1 MHRHAQLLSIMAALA
16 LGLLVVG
23 PAGAQQT
30 SPSYTVWAVDQNAN
44 TLYVLDPE
52 GKVLR
57 TIDGATLG
65 DAKRPHMLWGVPKD
79 AYVLC
84 L

>member
-1 MHRHAQLLSIMAALA
+1 MYRYRWLFACISALA
-16 LGLLVVG
+16 YVVG
-23 PAGAQQT
+23 CVDSSLAQPAA
-30 SPSYTVWAVDQNAN
+30 PSYEVWAVDQNAN

-52 GKVLR
+52 GKTLR

-79 AYVLC
+79 D
-84 L
+84 